1 MPDVLL
7 FSSTFRLE
15 EGERRVVCRDF
26 FCAKPKNPDLK
37 FGKPRQPNFQKTQF
51 SAIKPSSNFSKTHL
65 FRKFSKKITKFWL
78 KSGQFWLIWQN
89 SVQNFR
95 KPSSKNAKTQFS
107 RKVKSVNSVRHAQ
120 KKALIQ
126 CGSFVWNP
134 PTLSFFHVKIFTK
147 RLCRPFLQPKNYRK
161 MISYHTKVTR
171 PLFDER
177 LKKNLRYFP

>member
-1 MPDVLL
+1 MKAG
-7 FSSTFRLE
+7 TT
-15 EGERRVVCRDF
+15 GHIIRDF

-107 RKVKSVNSVRHAQ
+107 RKVKSVNSEQRAQ
-120 KKALIQ
+120 KKALPKNAEKKSLSTIKLAIAH
-126 CGSFVWNP
+126 SSRSLFKP
-134 PTLSFFHVKIFTK
+134 PT
-147 RLCRPFLQPKNYRK
+147 
-161 MISYHTKVTR
+161 
-171 PLFDER
+171 
-177 LKKNLRYFP
+177 